1 MKRKLWTAEKCGAA
15 YQDVQSSVLSVCDL
29 LNVAASSSDPLL
41 FNGRM
46 IVTSALKIMSKE
58 AVRLCR
64 NCLAGLR
71 KTTKNL
77 VMVALESVVYTCNST
92 GMTCKK

>member
-1 MKRKLWTAEKCGAA
+1 MWTVEKCGAA
-15 YQDVQSSVLSVCDL
+15 YQDVQSRILSVCGL

-41 FNGRM
+41 FSGRM
-46 IVTSALKIMSKE
+46 IVTGALKMMSKE

-71 KTTKNL
+71 KTARNL
-77 VMVALESVVYTCNST
+77 VMVVALESVVYTCTGNST
-92 GMTCKK
+92 GMTRKM